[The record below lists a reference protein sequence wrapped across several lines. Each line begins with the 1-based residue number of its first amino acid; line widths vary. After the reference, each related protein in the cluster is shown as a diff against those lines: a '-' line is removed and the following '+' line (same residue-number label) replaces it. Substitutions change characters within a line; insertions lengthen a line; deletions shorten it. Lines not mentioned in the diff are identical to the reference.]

1 MTGFWYSFMMQAD
14 NLKSLRPSKRLLVIV
29 VAVILLLGGGVISL
43 RSWYV
48 HNLKPVSS
56 FASVQY
62 FTVTPGTSLH
72 QIAVKLKSAG
82 LIRNTRAFE
91 TYVRSNELHDELQAG
106 TYSMGPSMGVDQI
119 VKKMV
124 DGDVAKNLLT
134 ILPQKRLDE
143 VKQAFAGA
151 GYSPVQI
158 NRAFDPASYRG
169 HPVLASL
176 PAGASLEGYLYP
188 DSFEKQVDTPATD
201 IVRESLDEMQKYLTQ
216 DIVNGFAA
224 HSLNIYQGITLAS
237 IVAQETD
244 DPTYQPTV
252 AQVFLLRLSANMVL
266 GSDVTAFYA
275 SAVNGQPKS
284 LSIDSPYNTRLHP
297 GLPPGPISNMT
308 KDALQAVAHPAATDY
323 LYFVAGDD
331 KKIHF
336 SKTQAEHD
344 DAVKKYCTKA
354 CQ

>member
-1 MTGFWYSFMMQAD
+1 MI
-14 NLKSLRPSKRLLVIV
+14 IV
-29 VAVILLLGGGVISL
+29 VVILLLGSGVISL

-48 HNLKPVSS
+48 NNLKPVSS
-56 FASVQY
+56 SASATQY
-62 FTVTPGTSLH
+62 FTVTSGASLH

-82 LIRNTRAFE
+82 LIRNSRAFE
-91 TYVRSNELHDELQAG
+91 TYVRTNELHDKLQAG
-106 TYSMGPSMGVDQI
+106 TYSLGSSMSVDQI

-143 VKQAFAGA
+143 VKQAFLGA
-151 GYSPVQI
+151 GYTPEQI
-158 NRAFDPASYRG
+158 NRAFNPASYHD

-176 PAGASLEGYLYP
+176 PTGASLEGYLYP

-201 IVRESLDEMQKYLTQ
+201 IVRQSLDAMQRYLSQ
-216 DIVNGFAA
+216 DTINGFAA
-224 HSLNIYQGITLAS
+224 HSLNVYQGITLAS

-244 DPTYQPTV
+244 DPAYQPMV
-252 AQVFLLRLSANMVL
+252 AQVLMTRLAQNVPL
-266 GSDVTAFYA
+266 QADVTAFYA

-284 LSIDSPYNTRLHP
+284 LNINSPYNTYLHA

-308 KDALQAVAHPAATDY
+308 KDALQAVAHPANTDY

-331 KKIHF
+331 SKIHF
-336 SKTQAEHD
+336 SRTQAEHE
-344 DAVKKYCTKA
+344 DAVKKYCTRE

>member
-1 MTGFWYSFMMQAD
+1 MMQM
-14 NLKSLRPSKRLLVIV
+14 NNPKSSRSSKRLLVIFA
-29 VAVILLLGGGVISL
+29 AVILLMGGGIISL

-56 FASVQY
+56 STTSQY
-62 FTVTPGTSLH
+62 FTVTSGASLH

-82 LIRNTRAFE
+82 LIRNSRVFE
-91 TYVRSNELHDELQAG
+91 TYVRSNELHDKLQAG
-106 TYSMGPSMGVDQI
+106 TYSLGPSMGVDQI

-124 DGDVAKNLLT
+124 NGDVAKNLLT

-143 VKQAFAGA
+143 IKQAFSGA
-151 GYSPVQI
+151 GYTPEQI
-158 NRAFDPASYRG
+158 NQAFDPASYRG
-169 HPVLASL
+169 HTVLAGL
-176 PAGASLEGYLYP
+176 PTGASLEGYLYP
-188 DSFEKQVDTPATD
+188 DSFEKQTDTPATN
-201 IVRESLDEMQKYLTQ
+201 IVRQSLDEMQKYLTQ
-216 DIVNGFAA
+216 DIVNGFGA
-224 HSLNIYQGITLAS
+224 HSLNVYQGITLAS

-244 DPTYQPTV
+244 DPAYQPTV
-252 AQVFLLRLSANMVL
+252 AQVFLSRLAANMAL

-284 LSIDSPYNTRLHP
+284 LSIDSPYNTRLRA

-308 KDALQAVAHPAATDY
+308 KDALQAVAHPTATDY

-336 SKTQAEHD
+336 SKTQAEHN
-344 DAVKKYCTKA
+344 DAVKKYCTKE